1 MNAIDFEYD
10 NQYLSDYGFII
21 CDFNASSGADT
32 ISAGSNL
39 TFNTVPKNRG
49 RQYSLASTQYD
60 ECITVTFDICKNPET
75 HEEAEMEL
83 SSDECR
89 DLMRWLNRREFLKF
103 QVLYDEPDYDSCTY
117 NASFNVS
124 KIVIAEKVVGLEL
137 EMTSDKPFAYGQER
151 YVKLNIIDT
160 SKAYNVIDSSDD
172 IGFITPNMVITCN
185 SAGDLEIS
193 NSFCDCTL
201 LIKNCTAGEIITIDG
216 ENLLISSSLD
226 THQIYND
233 FNFEFLK
240 IGNNYYTSVN
250 PIKSNLACTIEISY
264 NPIIKQTP

>member
-21 CDFNASSGADT
+21 CDFDASSGVDT

-49 RQYSLASTQYD
+49 KQYSLASTQYD
-60 ECITVTFDICKNPET
+60 ECITVTFDICKDPET
-75 HEEAEMEL
+75 HEESEMEL
-83 SSDECR
+83 TSDECR

-103 QVLYDEPDYDSCTY
+103 QVLYDEPNYDSCTY

-124 KIVIAEKVVGLEL
+124 KIVIAEKIVGLEL

-151 YVKLNIIDT
+151 SVVLNITDT
-160 SKAYNVIDSSDD
+160 SKTYNVLDNSDE
-172 IGFITPNMVITCN
+172 IGYISPNLIITCN
-185 SAGDLEIS
+185 SSGDLEIE
-193 NSFCDCTL
+193 NTFCDSVM
-201 LIKNCTAGEIITIDG
+201 LIKNCSAGEVITIDG
-216 ENLLISSSLD
+216 ENMLISSSLSG
-226 THQIYND
+226 HKIYDD

-240 IGNNYYTSVN
+240 IGNNYYSCTN
-250 PIKSNLACTIEISY
+250 PIKASISCTIKIKY

>member
-49 RQYSLASTQYD
+49 KQYSLTSTQYD

-75 HEEAEMEL
+75 HDEADMVL
-83 SSDECR
+83 TSDECR

-103 QVLYDEPDYDSCTY
+103 QVLYDEQDYDSCVY

-124 KIVIAEKVVGLEL
+124 KIVIAEKIVGLEL
-137 EMTSDKPFAYGQER
+137 EMTTDKPFAYGQER
-151 YVKLNIIDT
+151 TIKLNVSDP
-160 SKAYNVIDSSDD
+160 SKTYNVIDNSDD
-172 IGFITPNMVITCN
+172 IGYITPNMVITCN
-185 SAGDLEIS
+185 SSGNLQIT
-193 NSFCDCTL
+193 NTFCDCIF
-201 LIKNCTAGEIITIDG
+201 LIKNCSAGEVITIDG
-216 ENLLISSSLD
+216 ENLLVSSSLNS
-226 THQIYND
+226 HKIYND

-240 IGNNYYTSVN
+240 IGNNYYSCIN
-250 PIKSNLACTIEISY
+250 PITVSIPCEIVIKY